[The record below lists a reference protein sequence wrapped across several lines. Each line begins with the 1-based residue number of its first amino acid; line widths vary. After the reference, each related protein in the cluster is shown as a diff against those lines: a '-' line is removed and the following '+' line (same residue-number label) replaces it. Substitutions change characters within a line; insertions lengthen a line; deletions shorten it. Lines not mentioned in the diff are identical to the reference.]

1 MKKIIRITTI
11 SNSLCY
17 LLKGQLKF
25 MGQFYEMIGVSG
37 QGESLELVRKNEDT
51 RVHAVEMTRSIT
63 PFQDLIAT
71 YRLYK
76 LFKKE
81 QPFIVHTHTPKAGTL
96 GMLAAKMAGVPH
108 RVHTIAGLPLLEAQG
123 VKRQLLDNVEK
134 LTYACCTHVLPNS
147 FELKRTIE
155 KLKFTSNG
163 KLKVIANGSSNGI
176 DELHYDANKVSKE
189 QKELL
194 RNKLN
199 IKNEDVVFIYLGR
212 VVKDKGINE
221 LVSAFDQL
229 SKEFQN
235 SKLLIVGPRE
245 DDLDPISQESEI
257 IITNNSQIIV
267 PGAQSDIRPFVAIS
281 DVLAFPSYREGF
293 PNVVLQASCMGLPCI
308 VTDINGCNEIIS
320 DGENGIIIPPK
331 DVKALLK
338 AMKFM
343 MENPKN
349 RIKMS
354 EGARQNIVD
363 KYKQSLVWD
372 ELLKFYKSLE

>member
-1 MKKIIRITTI
+1 
-11 SNSLCY
+11 
-17 LLKGQLKF
+17 

-212 VVKDKGINE
+212 IVKDKGINE

-343 MENPKN
+343 MENPKD